1 MIVVIKAFLDFL
13 KFFFNISWWAHV
25 ILTPDD
31 KSKIV
36 FKSGILIGLKE
47 IIEKGGHICP
57 NSITGEIL
65 L

>member
-1 MIVVIKAFLDFL
+1 M
-13 KFFFNISWWAHV
+13 
-25 ILTPDD
+25 LTPDD

-47 IIEKGGHICP
+47 IIELGGHICP